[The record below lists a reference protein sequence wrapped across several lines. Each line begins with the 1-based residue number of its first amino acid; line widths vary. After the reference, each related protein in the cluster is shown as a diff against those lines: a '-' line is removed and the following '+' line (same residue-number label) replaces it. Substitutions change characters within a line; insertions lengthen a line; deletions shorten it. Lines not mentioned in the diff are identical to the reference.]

1 MTINKQYKMKRSQL
15 TPMPEYFDR
24 YINLCDD
31 VELSAA
37 LQTSI
42 DELDL
47 SFIEK
52 CELLGDKIYAPGK
65 WTVKDIL
72 QHIIDTER
80 IFCYRALAFARGESA
95 RLPSFEEDDYAKN
108 ANANG
113 RSVKDLM
120 EELKLVHEST
130 KLMYQSFTPEM
141 LKKEGMGFKGM
152 YSVASIG
159 FCIPGHQRWH
169 INVIAE
175 RYFPLLNQL

>member
-1 MTINKQYKMKRSQL
+1 MKRSQL

-31 VELSAA
+31 VELSVA

-42 DELDL
+42 NELDL
-47 SFIEK
+47 LFAKK
-52 CELLGDKIYAPGK
+52 CEQLGDKIYAPGK

-80 IFCYRALAFARGESA
+80 IFCYRALAFARGEA
-95 RLPSFEEDDYAKN
+95 AQLPGFEEDDYARN
-108 ANANG
+108 ADTAW
-113 RSVKDLM
+113 RSVKEIM
-120 EELKLVHEST
+120 EELKSVHEST
-130 KLMYQSFTPEM
+130 KLMYQSFTPDM

-169 INVIAE
+169 LRVIEE
-175 RYFPLLNQL
+175 RYFPLLNLS

>member
-1 MTINKQYKMKRSQL
+1 MKRSQL

-31 VELSAA
+31 VELSVA

-42 DELDL
+42 NELDL
-47 SFIEK
+47 LFAKK
-52 CELLGDKIYAPGK
+52 CEQLGDKIYAPGK

-80 IFCYRALAFARGESA
+80 IFCYRALAFARGEA
-95 RLPSFEEDDYAKN
+95 AQLPGFEEDDYARN
-108 ANANG
+108 ADTAR
-113 RSVKDLM
+113 RSVKEIM
-120 EELKLVHEST
+120 EELKSVHEST
-130 KLMYQSFTPEM
+130 KLMYQSFTPDM

-169 INVIAE
+169 LRVIAE
-175 RYFPLLNQL
+175 RYFPLLNLS